1 MNIVYFVFLIIFNIT
16 ILVNFGKLSK
26 KINIFDHPDDL
37 LKKHKSQIPILGGII
52 FITNFYF
59 LLIYSIYFDQS
70 FFYELKNKREYLSLL
85 LLTLFF
91 FLTGLYDDKYKLI
104 PNKKIFF
111 IIIIILSTV
120 LINSNLIIDTIN
132 LSFFKKR
139 IFLNNFSFLFTI
151 FCILLFTNALNFYDG
166 INGQSLIFSIIIF
179 SFLFLISDFNFF
191 YLFIIFI
198 LSFLIVLNL
207 NNKLFM
213 GDSGIYALSSSISF
227 FLIYEYNFTENI
239 IFSDT
244 IFFLLFIPCI
254 DLFRLII
261 ERCINGK
268 NAFIGDRNHI
278 HHLLINKHNLL
289 NTNIVLAVLSIFPIL
304 LFYFFKIEFFIT
316 LILSLT
322 LYFIIIIVTKKIKKN
337 A

>member
-16 ILVNFGKLSK
+16 ILINFDKLSK

-120 LINSNLIIDTIN
+120 LINSNLIIDNIN
-132 LSFFKKR
+132 LSFFEKK
-139 IFLNNFSFLFTI
+139 
-151 FCILLFTNALNFYDG
+151 
-166 INGQSLIFSIIIF
+166 
-179 SFLFLISDFNFF
+179 NFF
-191 YLFIIFI
+191 
-198 LSFLIVLNL
+198 
-207 NNKLFM
+207 K
-213 GDSGIYALSSSISF
+213 
-227 FLIYEYNFTENI
+227 
-239 IFSDT
+239 
-244 IFFLLFIPCI
+244 
-254 DLFRLII
+254 
-261 ERCINGK
+261 
-268 NAFIGDRNHI
+268 
-278 HHLLINKHNLL
+278 
-289 NTNIVLAVLSIFPIL
+289 
-304 LFYFFKIEFFIT
+304 
-316 LILSLT
+316 
-322 LYFIIIIVTKKIKKN
+322 
-337 A
+337 